1 MNFKSQLN
9 NYLDIV
15 IKLIRY
21 NLKII
26 FANNF
31 VYFLL
36 ASVTFFIIATLVNLF
51 SGSILSEGSIYYLLL
66 FPGIL
71 IIFYPTTFGIQN
83 DEDANMLEIIFGIPN
98 YRYKVW
104 VVRMALI
111 YLVVAVIL
119 VFLGMV
125 CALFLVGIS
134 VFEMVFQLLFPI
146 FFLGSLAFML
156 STITRNGNGTAVA
169 MVIIGVVLWIASGSL
184 QQSDLNLF
192 LNPFS
197 LPSDVNEA
205 VWADLTV
212 NNRLY
217 LFAGMVLANL
227 YGLLKLQ
234 KRELFI

>member
-1 MNFKSQLN
+1 MNFKSLN

-36 ASVTFFIIATLVNLF
+36 ASITFFIIATLVNLF

-83 DEDANMLEIIFGIPN
+83 DEDARMLEIIFGIPN

-119 VFLGMV
+119 VFLGMI

-197 LPSDVNEA
+197 LPSEVNEA

>member
-1 MNFKSQLN
+1 MNFKSLN
-9 NYLDIV
+9 NCLDIV

-36 ASVTFFIIATLVNLF
+36 ASISFFIIATLVNLF

-83 DEDANMLEIIFGIPN
+83 DEDARMLEIIFGIPN

-111 YLVVAVIL
+111 YLVVVVIL
-119 VFLGMV
+119 VFLGMI
-125 CALFLVGIS
+125 CSLFLVGIS

-156 STITRNGNGTAVA
+156 STIIRNGNGTAVA

-192 LNPFS
+192 LNPFT
-197 LPSDVNEA
+197 LPSEVNEA
-205 VWADLTV
+205 VWADATV

-234 KRELFI
+234 KRELFV

>member
-1 MNFKSQLN
+1 MNFKSLN

-36 ASVTFFIIATLVNLF
+36 ASISFFIIATLVNLF

-83 DEDANMLEIIFGIPN
+83 DEDARMLEIIFGIPN

-111 YLVVAVIL
+111 YLVVVVIL
-119 VFLGMV
+119 VFLGMI
-125 CALFLVGIS
+125 CSLFLVGIS

-156 STITRNGNGTAVA
+156 STIIRNGNGTAVA

-192 LNPFS
+192 LNPFT
-197 LPSDVNEA
+197 LPSEVNEA
-205 VWADLTV
+205 VWADATV

-234 KRELFI
+234 KRELFV

>member
-1 MNFKSQLN
+1 MNFKSLN

-36 ASVTFFIIATLVNLF
+36 ASISFFIIATLVNLF

-83 DEDANMLEIIFGIPN
+83 DEDARMLEIIFGIPN

-111 YLVVAVIL
+111 YLVVVVIL
-119 VFLGMV
+119 VFLGMI
-125 CALFLVGIS
+125 CSLFLVGIS

-156 STITRNGNGTAVA
+156 STIIRNGNGTAVA
-169 MVIIGVVLWIASGSL
+169 MVIIGMVLWIASGSL

-192 LNPFS
+192 LNPFT
-197 LPSDVNEA
+197 LPSEVNEA

-234 KRELFI
+234 KRELFV